1 MIKYWTD
8 IEYTKSNF
16 IYPFGYQRYIDVSY
30 IISRQLNMRRKLS
43 FSYIEQI
50 FMGNN
55 DGDSIVEN
63 SFDCPIF
70 AKGIRLIPMGWN
82 NHIAMRF
89 DVSGCHLDNTIV
101 GKNMLASINM
111 QFEHVIIM
119 QKTKLF
125 VIDGLS

>member
-1 MIKYWTD
+1 
-8 IEYTKSNF
+8 
-16 IYPFGYQRYIDVSY
+16 
-30 IISRQLNMRRKLS
+30 
-43 FSYIEQI
+43 
-50 FMGNN
+50 MGNN